1 MATQG
6 KSFILDNI
14 TFDLLTVVQKKSRAL
29 EAYQR
34 YLADTRRDPEV
45 AKVIDRI
52 RIQDEQHVQELIPHL
67 ARLLG
72 QENAM
77 GNVSQQQGGG
87 GVRNQPQQGG
97 GGGGSSGRS

>member
-6 KSFILDNI
+6 KSFVLDNI

-34 YLADTRRDPEV
+34 YLADSRRDPEV
-45 AKVIDRI
+45 AKVIERI
-52 RIQDEQHVQELIPHL
+52 RLQDEQHVQELVPHL

-72 QENAM
+72 QEATM
-77 GNVSQQQGGG
+77 GVSQQQGGA
-87 GVRNQPQQGG
+87 RTQPQQGG
-97 GGGGSSGRS
+97 GGSGRS